1 MGLCGTVF
9 AKGLIG
15 FQIQLNLDLF
25 LTRFCEGIG
34 VLFWGFEGMTC
45 VKLGSKA
52 DAFHRQGQA
61 WYLALSFCLLCTLQF
76 CCFCFLS
83 LLSSNVMFFLCVVKS
98 RIRKNM
104 LSLLSC
110 TVHLLNACLFL

>member
-1 MGLCGTVF
+1 MGL
-9 AKGLIG
+9 IS
-15 FQIQLNLDLF
+15 QLNLDLF
-25 LTRFCEGIG
+25 LTRFCEVIG

-52 DAFHRQGQA
+52 DAFQRQGQA
-61 WYLALSFCLLCTLQF
+61 WYLALCFCLLCKLQF
-76 CCFCFLS
+76 CCFYFLF

-104 LSLLSC
+104 LSTFKLYVYCML
-110 TVHLLNACLFL
+110 ACFFECL